1 VSPLPSRDEMAE
13 TLEDRVAQAIDNVT
27 FGYAGG
33 QRPPDEL
40 EDLTREV
47 IALVAEHFA
56 EMLEASATNYEASCW
71 MDLAATLIRNGG
83 VQS

>member
-1 VSPLPSRDEMAE
+1 MTPESPTQAMSLEQQVTELIAWRRPTRSRE
-13 TLEDRVAQAIDNVT
+13 VAA
-27 FGYAGG
+27 
-33 QRPPDEL
+33 
-40 EDLTREV
+40 EV